1 MDYISLWPILNCPC
15 PIIYTNIQ
23 LMKCV
28 IIMNILHNKY
38 NKCNKGQQQNTIINI
53 GQLIVLIIW
62 KAFVSLHDIDDIV
75 INKLTFLSL
84 VILHII

>member
-1 MDYISLWPILNCPC
+1 
-15 PIIYTNIQ
+15 
-23 LMKCV
+23 MKCV

-75 INKLTFLSL
+75 TRERWGAKSGTYKS
-84 VILHII
+84 